1 LSIRRIRSVAHRR
14 ILLWLS
20 QGPSTV
26 SEIAQQFSMRMPH
39 ASLACRQLRAKGD
52 VYRDDAGGI
61 RNALL
66 YLTQAGIER
75 IEEDGLAKVKHH
87 IDTIPVGKDGIVLQ
101 SDDQHVLVGYLQP
114 PKSPLNFI
122 PDAANSLSESS
133 NGNEGGA
140 WVLFQIQNLRWYD
153 LATLVP
159 TEAPQYAASGTLDD
173 FSAGP
178 TKIGIVRGAVV
189 ERKDASSVL
198 EGQWFSSLQSTS
210 PPSSLLQG
218 KTILGTVEG
227 TDYGYAP
234 PHGAHADLPSSLDRT
249 LVFNVMGQGCL
260 ILNEQNSDAQ
270 RELPLEV
277 LRSWLR
283 LRHPRMS
290 TIKLNARYEEMR
302 SQLDSGMNRMPL
314 PLRRD
319 LIADFGTVHWREL
332 HFDDG
337 PVDLYG
343 VSPLGLQALC
353 EHVLSHARIPF
364 VMEWPFPNPDQSL
377 LERVLTHPMCKM
389 LVTRHLDGLML
400 PSATVHIKDSPVLAQ
415 LRVHLNRSTVLPLDL
430 DSKAATSQQH
440 RFLEFYP
447 LHAEELL
454 AACATIELD
463 PLHFTRVVSDPREAT
478 AMMKA
483 LDVYP
488 TGNETMANELETKW
502 PIAAWIASPPGGR
515 ESRWIRLQDRLPRGW
530 VNLLPPQHVDLL
542 TLAHS
547 LHKGIGTWR
556 EKAFRRLTL
565 ELRSSPEI
573 LLSLSTS
580 MDHEE
585 KGSWL
590 AAVVLGASS
599 SLGGEYNELMKKGS
613 LEWLDH
619 PHLPHLVL
627 PMVFPSTR
635 VIDAER
641 HLLLDQWLKAA
652 QVHPETSF
660 ISLWA
665 KAIQTTQRNEPWV
678 SEDTRS
684 LMQHLPQLWWA
695 PYASQWLI
703 SQLNTSS
710 GRSWL
715 KEQSISWPALL
726 THPKGQRG
734 GFPGTHHQHPGYNL
748 STEDLMGIK
757 LLQSGPGTPSLNDL
771 FEMTYALEQGLP
783 VPTLQTHPEAAWL
796 VQPIESWPNFTP
808 ETIEDGDSSIGL
820 LLYSRSFA
828 ARQQM
833 TMD

>member
-1 LSIRRIRSVAHRR
+1 MSSRRIRSVAHRR

-39 ASLACRQLRAKGD
+39 ASLACRQLRSSGD
-52 VYRDDAGGI
+52 VFRDDAGGI

-87 IDTIPVGKDGIVLQ
+87 IDTIPLGMDGIILQ
-101 SDDQHVLVGYLQP
+101 SDEQHVLVGYLQP
-114 PKSPLNFI
+114 PQSPLNFL
-122 PDAANSLSESS
+122 PDAANSFSDSS
-133 NGNEGGA
+133 NGNTGGA
-140 WVLFQIQNLRWYD
+140 WVLFQTQNLRWYE
-153 LATLVP
+153 LATLAP

-173 FSAGP
+173 FSVGP
-178 TKIGIVRGAVV
+178 TKIGIVRGAVL
-189 ERKDASSVL
+189 ERNDTSRVL
-198 EGQWFSSLQSTS
+198 EGQWFSAPQSTS
-210 PPSSLLQG
+210 PPSSLIQG
-218 KTILGTVEG
+218 NAILGTVEG
-227 TDYGYAP
+227 TVYGYAP
-234 PHGAHADLPSSLDRT
+234 PQGAHADLPSSLDRT
-249 LVFNVMGQGCL
+249 LVFNAMGQDCL
-260 ILNEQNSDAQ
+260 VLNEQNGDVQ
-270 RELPLEV
+270 RDLPFEV

-290 TIKLNARYEEMR
+290 TIKVNERFEDLR
-302 SQLDSGMNRMPL
+302 SQLISGVTRIPL

-319 LIADFGTVHWREL
+319 LIADFGAVNWSEL
-332 HFDDG
+332 DLNDG
-337 PVDLYG
+337 TVDLYG

-353 EHVLSHARIPF
+353 EHVLSHARTPF
-364 VMEWPFPNPDQSL
+364 VMEWPFPQPDLFL
-377 LERVLTHPMCKM
+377 LKRILTHPMCKM

-400 PSATVHIKDSPVLAQ
+400 PSATVHIKDSSVLAQ
-415 LRVHLNRSTVLPLDL
+415 LRVHLNRSTILPLDL
-430 DSKAATSQQH
+430 ESEPASPQQH
-440 RFLEFYP
+440 KMLEFYP

-454 AACATIELD
+454 AACATVELD
-463 PLHFTRVVSDPREAT
+463 PLHFTRAISDAGEAK
-478 AMMKA
+478 AMMNA

-502 PIAAWIASPPGGR
+502 PIAAWIASPSEGR
-515 ESRWIRLQDRLPRGW
+515 ASRWIRLQDRLPRGW
-530 VNLLPPQHVDLL
+530 IDLLPPKYVDLQ

-547 LHKGIGTWR
+547 LHKGLGTWQ

-565 ELRSSPEI
+565 ELRSFPEI
-573 LLSLSTS
+573 LLNLSTS
-580 MDHEE
+580 MDHDE

-599 SLGGEYNELMKKGS
+599 SLGGEFNELMKKGS
-613 LEWLDH
+613 SKWLDN

-635 VIDAER
+635 VIGTER

-652 QVHPETSF
+652 MMHPEKSF

-665 KAIQTTQRNEPWV
+665 KAIQTTQRNEPWI
-678 SEDTRS
+678 SEDVRL
-684 LMQHLPQLWWA
+684 LMERLPQSWWA

-715 KEQSISWPALL
+715 KDQLISWPALL
-726 THPKGQRG
+726 AYPKGQRG
-734 GFPGTHHQHPGYNL
+734 GLPGTHHHHPGYNL
-748 STEDLMGIK
+748 STDDLMAIK
-757 LLQSGPGTPSLNDL
+757 LLQPGQGTPSLNDL

-783 VPTLQTHPEAAWL
+783 VPTLNTHPEAAWL
-796 VQPIESWPNFTP
+796 VQPIESWPNFPP
-808 ETIEDGDSSIGL
+808 EIIEEGDSSIGL